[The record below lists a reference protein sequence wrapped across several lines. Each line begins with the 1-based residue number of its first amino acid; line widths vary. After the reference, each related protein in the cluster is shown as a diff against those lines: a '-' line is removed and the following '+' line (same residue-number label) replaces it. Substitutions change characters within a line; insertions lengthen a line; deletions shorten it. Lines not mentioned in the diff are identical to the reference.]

1 MVVLVC
7 GAKRA
12 GPVGFLCAKAYRAQA
27 VKVEE
32 VLRKQTDPCAGR
44 LALRLEHFDSDKVL
58 TQLLQRV
65 EATPSVGRIAA
76 LHIR

>member
-1 MVVLVC
+1 
-7 GAKRA
+7 
-12 GPVGFLCAKAYRAQA
+12 

-65 EATPSVGRIAA
+65 EATP
-76 LHIR
+76 